1 MTDHA
6 NLAQRELDTGHA
18 AGAIA
23 AAEAGAAKDEV
34 ASLALLAGWQLAGY
48 PVARDLVAARGLLGR
63 AAMVGD
69 EWATLA
75 QIALT
80 ANGSGGA
87 ADWASALG
95 LLRDAAAR
103 FEEAAYHL
111 SLIEA
116 MDLAADGLPRN
127 KPVPESIGD
136 SPRVWLHRGFLGP
149 DECAHIAG
157 SAQDLLE
164 PSSVFDP
171 ASGRHVAHPIRTSS
185 AATIGPTRE
194 SLPIRA
200 ILNRIAALAGQPTD
214 HGEPLSVLHYAPGQQ
229 YRMHMDTLTDTAI
242 RHGPG
247 AANQRV
253 ATVLL
258 FLNDAYE
265 GGETVFEASGLA
277 VRGGPGDALVF
288 ANTLANGAPDP
299 HSRHAGAPVR
309 AGAKWL
315 ATRWI
320 RARPYDV
327 WNGG

>member
-1 MTDHA
+1 MSDHA
-6 NLAQRELDTGHA
+6 TLAQRELAAGNT

-23 AAEAGAAKDEV
+23 AAEAGAARDEP
-34 ASLALLAGWQLAGY
+34 AALALLSGWRLAGH
-48 PVARDLVAARGLLGR
+48 PVARDLVAARALLRR
-63 AAMVGD
+63 ATEAGD

-75 QIALT
+75 EVALT
-80 ANGSGGA
+80 ANGSGGPS
-87 ADWASALG
+87 DWPRALA

-103 FEEAAYHL
+103 FEEAAHHL
-111 SLIEA
+111 ALIEA
-116 MDLAADGLPRN
+116 MDLAADGLSRH
-127 KPVPESIGD
+127 KPMAEPIGQA
-136 SPRVWLHRGFLGP
+136 PRVLLHRAFLTQQ
-149 DECAHIAG
+149 ECAHIAR

-171 ASGRHVAHPIRTSS
+171 ASGRHIAHPIRTSS

-200 ILNRIAALAGQPTD
+200 ILHRIAALAGLPTD

-229 YRMHMDTLTDTAI
+229 YRMHMDALTETAI
-242 RHGPG
+242 RLGPG
-247 AANQRV
+247 AVNQRV

-277 VRGGPGDALVF
+277 VRGRAGDALVF

-299 HSRHAGAPVR
+299 RSRHAGAPVR
-309 AGAKWL
+309 VGAKWL

-327 WNGG
+327 WSN

>member
-6 NLAQRELDTGHA
+6 SLAQRELA
-18 AGAIA
+18 AGNTTGAIA
-23 AAEAGAAKDEV
+23 AAEAGAARDE
-34 ASLALLAGWQLAGY
+34 AATLALLAGWRLAGH
-48 PVARDLVAARGLLGR
+48 PVARDLVAARGLLRR
-63 AAMVGD
+63 AAVAGD

-75 QIALT
+75 EIALT

-87 ADWASALG
+87 TDWTGALD
-95 LLRDAAAR
+95 LLREAALR
-103 FEEAAYHL
+103 FEEAAHHL
-111 SLIEA
+111 ALIEA
-116 MDLAADGLPRN
+116 MDLAADGSPRH
-127 KPVPESIGD
+127 KPVAGPIGTN
-136 SPRVWLHRGFLGP
+136 PRVLLHRGFLSAA
-149 DECAHIAG
+149 ECAHIAR

-171 ASGRHVAHPIRTSS
+171 ASGRHIAHPIRTSS

-194 SLPIRA
+194 SLAVRA
-200 ILNRIAALAGQPTD
+200 ILGRIAALTGLPTD

-229 YRMHMDTLTDTAI
+229 YRMHMDAI
-242 RHGPG
+242 PG
-247 AANQRV
+247 ASNQRV

-277 VRGGPGDALVF
+277 VRGRAGDALLF
-288 ANTLANGAPDP
+288 ANTLPNGSPDP
-299 HSRHAGAPVR
+299 QSRHAGAPVR
-309 AGAKWL
+309 TGAKWL

-320 RARPYDV
+320 RTRPYDV

>member
-1 MTDHA
+1 MSDHA
-6 NLAQRELDTGHA
+6 TLAQRELAAGNA

-23 AAEAGAAKDEV
+23 AAEAGAARDDP
-34 ASLALLAGWQLAGY
+34 AALALLAGWRLAGHA
-48 PVARDLVAARGLLGR
+48 VARDLVVARGLLRR
-63 AAMVGD
+63 AAAAGD

-75 QIALT
+75 EVALT
-80 ANGSGGA
+80 ANGPGGA
-87 ADWASALG
+87 PDWPRALG
-95 LLRDAAAR
+95 LLRAAALR
-103 FEEAAYHL
+103 FEEAAHHL
-111 SLIEA
+111 ALIEA
-116 MDLAADGLPRN
+116 MDLTADGSPLH
-127 KPVPESIGD
+127 KPVPEPIGTG
-136 SPRVWLHRGFLGP
+136 PRVLLHRAFLSA
-149 DECAHIAG
+149 DECAHIAR

-200 ILNRIAALAGQPTD
+200 ILNRIAALAGQPAD

-229 YRMHMDTLTDTAI
+229 YRMHMDAI
-242 RHGPG
+242 PS
-247 AANQRV
+247 ASNQRV

-265 GGETVFEASGLA
+265 GGETLFEASGLA
-277 VRGGPGDALVF
+277 VRGRAGDALLF
-288 ANTLANGAPDP
+288 ANTLGNGAPDP
-299 HSRHAGAPVR
+299 QSRHAGAPVR
-309 AGAKWL
+309 SGAKWL

-327 WNGG
+327 WAGG